1 MSYIVAES
9 KIMGGNKTVGGID
22 IEGATQI
29 VGKINIVGGKKSW
42 DSQDSKIAPIE
53 RNMGVSEGKV
63 KAMKLKSSWFRTP
76 RFPVLCIHR
85 RSHY

>member
-29 VGKINIVGGKKSW
+29 VGKINIVGEKKSW

-53 RNMGVSEGKV
+53 HDMGV
-63 KAMKLKSSWFRTP
+63 R
-76 RFPVLCIHR
+76 
-85 RSHY
+85 